1 MRRGLILLMIAT
13 LAMPVLVCGQEGSP
27 LARARQLE
35 AANRLEDANELLSE
49 YVRRDPS
56 DAAVFVEL
64 GRVQMRQR
72 LTDDAMRSFG
82 SALAIDPKLKAAQEG
97 EVKAAVA
104 SALAD
109 RNAGDNDGAL
119 GCLVRALKVVPD
131 STELLLDFGIQAD
144 AMRIYQDAEK
154 ALTRARALAPED
166 AKILYALAHVQ
177 LDEQKM
183 GEAEKNLRA
192 YLKMRPDD
200 ASAHYGLGHL
210 LHMMVRDDEA
220 KAELER
226 SIALAPRQTESYY
239 ELGEIALERHEA
251 KAAAAEFGRVLAADP
266 RHGGALT
273 GMGIVALRAKNYV
286 EAEKYLSEAV
296 RDAPEY
302 AEAHQYYG
310 QALAHLGRRE
320 EAARETALAASLRE
334 QQDKLRHGY
343 HLISP
348 SGGGSEPAPDSGPR

>member
-1 MRRGLILLMIAT
+1 MMRGLVLLVM
-13 LAMPVLVCGQEGSP
+13 LAMPVSELAAQERSP
-27 LARARQLE
+27 LPQARQLE

-49 YVRRDPS
+49 YVRKNPG

-72 LTDDAMRSFG
+72 LTDDAMRSFA
-82 SALAIDPKLKAAQEG
+82 SALAIDPQSKLAREG

-109 RNAGDNDGAL
+109 RNAGENDGAL
-119 GCLVRALKVVPD
+119 SCLVRALKLVPD

-144 AMRIYQDAEK
+144 AMQIYQDADT

-183 GEAEKNLRA
+183 EEAETNLRA

-200 ASAHYGLGHL
+200 ATAHYGLGHL

-226 SIALAPRQTESYY
+226 SIALQPRQTESYY

-251 KAAAAEFGRVLAADP
+251 KEAAGEYEKVLTADP

-273 GMGIVALRAKNYV
+273 GMGILAFRAKDYAV
-286 EAEKYLSEAV
+286 AEKYLSAAV
-296 RDAPEY
+296 RYAPEY

-310 QALAHLGRRE
+310 LALARLGRRD

-334 QQDKLRHGY
+334 RQGKLRHGY

-348 SGGGSEPAPDSGPR
+348 SAGAEGQASGLAR